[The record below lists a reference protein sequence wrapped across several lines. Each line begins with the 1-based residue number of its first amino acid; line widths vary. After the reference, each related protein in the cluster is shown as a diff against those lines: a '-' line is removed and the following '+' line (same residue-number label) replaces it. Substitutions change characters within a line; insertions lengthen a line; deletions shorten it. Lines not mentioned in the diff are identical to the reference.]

1 MSTGSGDFLADSDQA
16 EFAPAEIQSSQRKAL
31 GDLYRT
37 HRESLLRALTRR
49 CRTRDEAE
57 EILHEALAKLFALDR
72 PGTCSFLSSLLY
84 RTAVNLVMDR
94 RKQEVTRA
102 RLNPIALTD
111 PENFAP
117 SPEETLR
124 EQQFAELFAKALDQ
138 LQADAPKW
146 AEAFLLRTQHELM
159 WDEIGRRMGVG
170 TRMAQVYVARAVEY
184 CHDYLRGNTRRAYR
198 G

>member
-1 MSTGSGDFLADSDQA
+1 MSTGSGEFLVDSGQA
-16 EFAPAEIQSSQRKAL
+16 ELAPVDTQASQRKAL
-31 GDLYRT
+31 TELYRT
-37 HRESLLRALTRR
+37 HRDSLLRALTRR

-57 EILHEALAKLFALDR
+57 EVLHEALAKLFALDR

-102 RLNPIALTD
+102 RLNSIALTG
-111 PENFAP
+111 PESFAP

-124 EQQFAELFAKALDQ
+124 DHQFAELFAKALDQ

-159 WDEIGRRMGVG
+159 WEEVGHRMGVG
-170 TRMAQVYVARAVEY
+170 TRMAQLYVARAVEY
-184 CHDYLRGNTRRAYR
+184 CHDYLEGSIPRRALR
-198 G
+198 